1 MSCSAIS
8 DQIDEWNALL
18 KQFVPSPKVNKGFL
32 QVAGRGNLEN
42 VTSNLLAFFLNPDE
56 NHGLGNIVLESLLEL
71 VCPATDSQG
80 CRPGEVEI
88 RREERCIL
96 AGQQSCLRTDKKLDI
111 FIPLPKHV
119 VGIEN
124 KVD

>member
-42 VTSNLLAFFLNPDE
+42 VTSNILAFFLNPDE
-56 NHGLGNIVLESLLEL
+56 DHGLGSLVLESLLDL
-71 VCPATDSQG
+71 VCPGIDSQEY
-80 CRPGEVEI
+80 RPGDVSV
-88 RREERCIL
+88 RREVCCVVSD
-96 AGQQSCLRTDKKLDI
+96 GKLDI
-111 FIPLPKHV
+111 LVSLRGHLIGL
-119 VGIEN
+119 EN
-124 KVD
+124 KVDALVYNDL